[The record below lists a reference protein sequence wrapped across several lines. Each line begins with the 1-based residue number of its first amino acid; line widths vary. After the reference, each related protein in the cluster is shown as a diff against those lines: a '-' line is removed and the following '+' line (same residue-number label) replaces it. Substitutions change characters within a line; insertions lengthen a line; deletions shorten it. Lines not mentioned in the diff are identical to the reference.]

1 MGWSNAR
8 YAVVT
13 ASFRESAWDTL
24 FNMAD
29 PRHIAPARRSVTDAI
44 GDPETGVLLT
54 QADFDTLVRELE
66 ALRSKHR
73 SEVAGRLR
81 ETRAFGV
88 STDNDDLLAVVEESA
103 VDSARIA
110 QLEEL
115 VRVAS
120 IVDGA
125 AGDEG
130 VGLGSTVHVADE
142 EGRTTDYALV
152 GRRSHGSERHE
163 VTLAS
168 PVGQALWARDR
179 GTS

>member
-1 MGWSNAR
+1 M
-8 YAVVT
+8 
-13 ASFRESAWDTL
+13 
-24 FNMAD
+24 
-29 PRHIAPARRSVTDAI
+29 
-44 GDPETGVLLT
+44 LLT

-81 ETRAFGV
+81 EARAFGV
-88 STDNDDLLAVVEESA
+88 STDNDELLAVVEESA

-115 VRVAS
+115 VRLAS

-125 AGDEG
+125 TGDEG
-130 VGLGSTVHVADE
+130 AGLGSTVRVADE
-142 EGRTTDYALV
+142 KGRTTEYALV

-168 PVGQALWARDR
+168 PVGQALWGARPGNVVKVALPNDR
-179 GTS
+179 HRTLRVLDVRNGHLTAATRMDERVMRAA